1 VLYDADHMLEID
13 WDIEHGWHP
22 PRITPFHDFT
32 ISPAASVLHY
42 AIEAFEGMKA
52 YRAADGSLRLF
63 RPDLNLARFNASLQR
78 LRMPT
83 FDADQLQQL
92 IEELLRIDAAWV
104 PQGDGYS
111 LYLRPTV
118 ISTQPSLG
126 VGPTGRVK
134 LYVIASPCGP
144 YFKEGFKPVKVRFV
158 LLCRS
163 VN

>member
-1 VLYDADHMLEID
+1 M
-13 WDIEHGWHP
+13 
-22 PRITPFHDFT
+22 
-32 ISPAASVLHY
+32 LHY

-52 YRAADGSLRLF
+52 YKAADGSLRLF